1 MINRTVL
8 SDQIRD
14 TLLERILQGDYQQGD
29 RLVESQLARE
39 FGVSQSPIREALRD
53 LSAMRFV
60 ELEAFKGARVRRIE
74 PNEIAEVYPVR
85 AALEE
90 LAGQLAA
97 PLLRGNVEGLETI
110 YCSMVDAAKQGD
122 MQSVVRMDAKLHR
135 TIVEASQ
142 NRILAE
148 TWDSL
153 MIESRTYETAVKVI
167 LANTALMA
175 VVEMHRPL
183 IEALSAGD
191 AQAAGEE
198 MRKHVSAFAQ
208 ILEKE
213 NSCSAESV
221 QTNAAR
227 ARWFEEPPKKQAS
240 KK

>member
-1 MINRTVL
+1 MISRTVL

-14 TLLERILQGDYQQGD
+14 TLLERILREDYQQGD

-39 FGVSQSPIREALRD
+39 FGVSQSPVREALRD

-97 PLLRGNVEGLETI
+97 PLLKGNVEDLETI
-110 YCSMVDAAKQGD
+110 YCSMVDAAKHGD
-122 MQSVVRMDAKLHR
+122 MQSVVKLDAKFHR
-135 TIVEASQ
+135 TIVAASQ

-153 MIESRTYETAVKVI
+153 MIESRTYVTAVKVI

-183 IEALSAGD
+183 IAALRTGD
-191 AQAAGEE
+191 SKAAGEE

-213 NSCSAESV
+213 NSNIGEPD
-221 QTNAAR
+221 QTNGAR
-227 ARWFEEPPKKQAS
+227 ARWDDQPPQKQVS
-240 KK
+240 KN

>member
-1 MINRTVL
+1 MISRTVL

-14 TLLERILQGDYQQGD
+14 TLLERILREDYQQGD
-29 RLVESQLARE
+29 RLIESQLARE
-39 FGVSQSPIREALRD
+39 FGVSQSPVREALRD

-97 PLLRGNVEGLETI
+97 PFLRGNVEELETI
-110 YCSMVDAAKQGD
+110 YRSMVDAAKHGD
-122 MQSVVRMDAKLHR
+122 MQSVVRLDAKLHR

-148 TWDSL
+148 AWDSL
-153 MIESRTYETAVKVI
+153 MIESRTYVTAVKVI

-183 IEALSAGD
+183 IAALSTGD
-191 AQAAGEE
+191 SKLAGEE
-198 MRKHVSAFAQ
+198 MRNHVFAFAQ

-213 NSCSAESV
+213 NSNIGEPDQINGV
-221 QTNAAR
+221 R
-227 ARWFEEPPKKQAS
+227 ARWVDEPPQKQVS
-240 KK
+240 KN